1 MVSFSSQTRIAP
13 NERRCALN
21 IEVFLYTLSFNAP
34 QMKAAQVRIWRM
46 TTPQSHAYCSV
57 TKTLSQ
63 QRRELFAV

>member
-1 MVSFSSQTRIAP
+1 MVLFASQTCIAP
-13 NERRCALN
+13 NKIRYALN

-34 QMKAAQVRIWRM
+34 QMKAAQVRIWRT

-63 QRRELFAV
+63 QRRELFAL